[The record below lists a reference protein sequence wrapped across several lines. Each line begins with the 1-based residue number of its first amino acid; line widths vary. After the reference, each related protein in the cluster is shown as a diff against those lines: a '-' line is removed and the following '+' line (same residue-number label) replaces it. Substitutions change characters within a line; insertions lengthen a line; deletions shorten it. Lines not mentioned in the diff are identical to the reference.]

1 MTKSYMCVCM
11 SMRKYEIIY
20 PKGNMSYLM
29 ERKKEEK
36 AKLSKKGKIHL
47 QVLITS
53 T

>member
-1 MTKSYMCVCM
+1 MCVCM